1 MSTHPQRSAE
11 SSLMRRGAERTAAHS
26 NRRFP
31 LHWRQRRGVWLE
43 IGFVALL
50 FGVALFLRTWRLD
63 HFPPGLYND
72 EAAYGM
78 DGRALLAGDL
88 RVFYERNNGR
98 EPLFIYLLA
107 LAFQSLGATPYAIR
121 VTAAVVG
128 AVTVVTTYWMV
139 RALFRFAPET
149 NDQPARWYAAWT
161 ALFLA
166 FSYWHLSLSRVGL
179 RAITLPLALT
189 VAFALFWVVWR
200 RLQTPG
206 GVPWGLA
213 SLGGLA
219 LSLPLYTYTAGR
231 MTPLLFAF
239 TVAATW
245 LLAPGFAIDRTRL
258 LKTTAVMV
266 LAALLGALPL
276 LLYFVQHPT
285 AFGAHALEVSVLN
298 ARYAGENPLLALL
311 QSAARTFLLFGVLP
325 DENLRHNPAQIPV
338 FDPLLAIWLLLGVGL
353 AIYGWRR
360 LKTLFVL
367 AWLLLLAAPAILS
380 SEGVPHSLRMIGT
393 LPVVYVLP
401 VLAMAWVA
409 ARAPRR
415 YGAWWRWLPLP
426 FLLIAAFVSV
436 TSYFGAWTPIE
447 RFRSAFRTDY
457 ADFART
463 LAASDTSATLWVLPL
478 IDAQALTDGRFN
490 TVDFFQRDP
499 GAFATLPADEATAAA
514 ELARLTQGRR
524 FVAVLHPTDAPDLQA
539 SSWLFADVKG
549 VFELLLRRNSVAPP
563 TTGQMAGIPY
573 TLYTL
578 SDVRDFA
585 LPPTAHPLTDAV
597 FGDLFQ
603 LTAVNLGG
611 GNRWVWQDDALTL
624 PADQPLWVV
633 LHWSALANAPTTQ
646 HKTSLVLRDATGNVV
661 GQSDALLVSDRQPGV
676 LDSTY
681 QVIDLLPGVAPGRY
695 WLELR
700 VYEDATGRAYPVTQ
714 AGRRAAFLPLAA
726 VTVQPPLQ
734 PGAQIAPQ
742 VTLDVAS
749 MPQDFQLI
757 GYDLPRTEVAPG
769 EALPLTLY
777 LHAPITPT
785 TEYAVQ
791 VALTDGSGATVAQQ
805 TSPPGGAAF
814 STLAWRAGETLR
826 SPASLRVDPML
837 DNGVYRLQVA
847 VIAGARA
854 VATVDLGEITV
865 SGRPRVFMAPPI
877 AQPLDASFGESVRL
891 VGIDAAPAI
900 TIAPGAAINL
910 TLIWQPVSTPSQA
923 LVRFV
928 QVLDANG
935 ALVAQQDT
943 IPCDGACPASS
954 WLEGEYLLDPVTIT
968 LPPAT
973 PIGAHRLIV
982 GWYDADSQQRL
993 PGFDAAG
1000 QRLAGDVFTLPTPL
1014 SVSR

>member
-1 MSTHPQRSAE
+1 MSTH
-11 SSLMRRGAERTAAHS
+11 
-26 NRRFP
+26 
-31 LHWRQRRGVWLE
+31 RQRWLE
-43 IGFVALL
+43 ISFVTLL
-50 FGVALFLRTWRLD
+50 FLVALFLRTWRLD

-139 RALFRFAPET
+139 RALFRFASET
-149 NDQPARWYAAWT
+149 NDQPARWVAAWT

-189 VAFALFWVVWR
+189 IAFALFWMVWR

-206 GVPWGLA
+206 GAPWGLA
-213 SLGGLA
+213 SLAGLA

-231 MTPLLFAF
+231 MTPLLVAV
-239 TVAATW
+239 TVVATW
-245 LLAPGFAIDRTRL
+245 LLAPGFAIDRMRL
-258 LKTTAVMV
+258 LKTTTVMV

-298 ARYAGENPLLALL
+298 SRYAGESPLLALL
-311 QSAARTFLLFGVLP
+311 QSAVRTFLLFGALS

-338 FDPLLAIWLLLGVGL
+338 FDPLLAMWLLLGVGL

-360 LKTLFVL
+360 LKTLFAL
-367 AWLLLLAAPAILS
+367 AWLLLLATPAILS

-401 VLAMAWVA
+401 VLAMAWVVQQ
-409 ARAPRR
+409 APHRFQPLL
-415 YGAWWRWLPLP
+415 RWLPLP
-426 FLLIAAFVSV
+426 FLLIAAFVGV

-463 LAASDTSATLWVLPL
+463 LAASDTSETLWVLPL

-499 GAFATLPADEATAAA
+499 DAFATLPADEATAAA
-514 ELARLTQGRR
+514 ELAHLTQGRR
-524 FVAVLHPTDAPDLQA
+524 FVAVLRPTDAPDLQA

-549 VFELLLRRNSVAPP
+549 LFDLLLRRNSVGVA
-563 TTGQMAGIPY
+563 TTGEMAGIPY
-573 TLYTL
+573 TAYTL
-578 SDVRDFA
+578 DDARDFA
-585 LPPTAHPLTDAV
+585 LPPTERPVTDAV
-597 FGDLFQ
+597 FGDTFQ
-603 LTAVNLGG
+603 LTGANLGG
-611 GNRWVWQDDALTL
+611 GSQWAWQDDALAL
-624 PADQPLWVV
+624 PSDQPLWVV
-633 LHWSALANAPTTQ
+633 LRWSALANAPATQ
-646 HKTSLVLRDATGNVV
+646 HKTSLVLRDAAGNIV

-681 QVIDLLPGVAPGRY
+681 QVIDLLPGVLPGRY
-695 WLELR
+695 RLELR
-700 VYEDATGRAYPVTQ
+700 VYEDATGRTYPVTQ
-714 AGRRAAFLPLAA
+714 AGQRAAFLPLAE

-742 VTLDVAS
+742 VALNVAS

-791 VALTDGSGATVAQQ
+791 VTLMDENGAVVAQQ
-805 TSPPGGAAF
+805 TSPAGGAAF
-814 STLAWRAGETLR
+814 PTVAWRAGETLR
-826 SPASLRVDPML
+826 TPASLRIDPTL
-837 DNGVYRLQVA
+837 ENGVYRLQVA
-847 VIAGARA
+847 VTGGADE

-865 SGRPRVFMAPPI
+865 SGRPHVLTAPSI
-877 AQPLDASFGESVRL
+877 NQPLDASFGESVRL
-891 VGIDAAPAI
+891 VGIDATPEI
-900 TIAPGAAINL
+900 TVAPGAAIRL
-910 TLIWQPVSTPSQA
+910 TLIWQPVSTSSQA

-928 QVLDANG
+928 QALDANG

-943 IPCDGACPASS
+943 IPCEGACPASS
-954 WLEGEYLLDPVTIT
+954 WLEGEYLLDPVTII
-968 LPPAT
+968 LPSET
-973 PIGAHRLIV
+973 PISAHQLIV

-1000 QRLAGDVFTLPTPL
+1000 QRLVGDVFTLPVPL